1 VARRVSEL
9 LSYLGIVS
17 LCICLLVSLAQIK
30 ISYLKSNVNYINYFN
45 LSLIQFV
52 SCLLSFL
59 ILIYIFITSDF
70 NFSLVYQNSHTEK
83 PMIYKLSGSW
93 GNHEGSLLMWILILT
108 IFNFMFAL
116 TSKVNIRLTEITVGV
131 QSFLILGFLLF
142 LLFTSNPFSLLSE
155 SPNEG
160 LGLNPILQDPFLAI
174 HPPILYLGYVGFSLI
189 FSLAIAGLL
198 LNNID
203 KNWASI
209 AKKWTLSAWVLLTAG
224 IGLGSYWAYNEL
236 GWGGYWF
243 WDPVENASLMPWL
256 AGTALI
262 HCVSI
267 LEKRNTLQ
275 SWTVLLSILTF
286 ALSLI
291 GTFLVRSGILN
302 SVHAFAS
309 DPSRGLFILAFLL
322 IVLIASLF
330 IFARKGPFLDKEI
343 KYHLL
348 SRETGI
354 LVNNWLFLTV
364 LFIVFLGTV
373 YPIFTDIVL
382 NENITVG
389 PKYYIFSITPIIF
402 LFIFAMIITPFLN
415 WSTNNYKILIQKI
428 YKPTLL
434 SVMLIFSISLYFDK
448 LSITEISLLILSSIL
463 IMANLNSNILF
474 KNNSFYLTSNI
485 GRALTHAGFALLII
499 SIIANASYAKE
510 KITQA
515 KVDDKIIVGN
525 YDFIFSSISQEKE
538 KNYHKII
545 ANFEM
550 QQHSGTL
557 KKLSPEIRFYNNPP
571 TITSETS
578 IARMLFRDIYIVMN
592 VPENQEFINVRIH
605 IKPFMNFIWVSIL
618 MMMIGGLFSISYRIK
633 NS

>member
-1 VARRVSEL
+1 MARRVSEL

-17 LCICLLVSLAQIK
+17 LCVCLLVSLAQIK
-30 ISYLKSNVNYINYFN
+30 ISYLKSNANYINYFN

-108 IFNFMFAL
+108 IFNFMFASM
-116 TSKVNIRLTEITVGV
+116 SKANIRLTEITIGV

-142 LLFTSNPFSLLSE
+142 LLLTSNPFSLLSE

-198 LNNID
+198 LNHID

-209 AKKWTLSAWVLLTAG
+209 VKKWTLSAWILLTAG

-309 DPSRGLFILAFLL
+309 DPVRGLVILGFLVFIIGGSLSLYVFRVGHHSKQGTGFTLLAKETWLLWNNMILAVMGLSVLL
-322 IVLIASLF
+322 GTLYPLIFEVLI
-330 IFARKGPFLDKEI
+330 
-343 KYHLL
+343 
-348 SRETGI
+348 
-354 LVNNWLFLTV
+354 
-364 LFIVFLGTV
+364 
-373 YPIFTDIVL
+373 
-382 NENITVG
+382 
-389 PKYYIFSITPIIF
+389 
-402 LFIFAMIITPFLN
+402 
-415 WSTNNYKILIQKI
+415 ILIIMSLIKRSYKRLQKLWI
-428 YKPTLL
+428 
-434 SVMLIFSISLYFDK
+434 
-448 LSITEISLLILSSIL
+448 
-463 IMANLNSNILF
+463 
-474 KNNSFYLTSNI
+474 
-485 GRALTHAGFALLII
+485 
-499 SIIANASYAKE
+499 E
-510 KITQA
+510 K
-515 KVDDKIIVGN
+515 
-525 YDFIFSSISQEKE
+525 
-538 KNYHKII
+538 
-545 ANFEM
+545 
-550 QQHSGTL
+550 
-557 KKLSPEIRFYNNPP
+557 
-571 TITSETS
+571 
-578 IARMLFRDIYIVMN
+578 
-592 VPENQEFINVRIH
+592 
-605 IKPFMNFIWVSIL
+605 
-618 MMMIGGLFSISYRIK
+618 
-633 NS
+633 